1 MKTASADQASV
12 RQRLDLA
19 RQRLHGIVGDAG
31 FLDQGDALRPF
42 HDPYEGTGAVDH
54 QPSFA
59 VLPDGVDQIRAILG
73 IARELGVHVWTSS
86 MGRNFGYGGAAPV
99 VNGGIVL
106 NLRRMNRI
114 IDIDARQGVAL
125 IEPGVTF
132 DQLYAELRRNDIP
145 LMMSVPD
152 LGWGSMTANALE
164 HGYGYGVQGDHAS
177 ALCGLEVVLAD
188 GEVLRTGQGA
198 IPGSPLWSCHR
209 RGFGPSI
216 DDLFKQSNL
225 GIVTK
230 AGVQLIPRPE
240 SIVTGTIRCER
251 EGDIIPLIEVLRGLM
266 HQGVV
271 QGIPMIVSSAGGD
284 RPAAAGEG
292 RFTAANLRHVLRPGR
307 WNARIGLYGP
317 APLVDA
323 RRTILESALTAIP
336 GAVLE
341 LRHYPGHAGPD
352 EVEPRDLIAAGI
364 PNRVLLDRL
373 TDVFGETLG
382 HIDFSPV
389 LPFTGEAALR
399 AEALV
404 QEVLARHG
412 LIGPFGL
419 LLTGRSMVSVS
430 MILFDTADPARV
442 AAARL
447 AVGELIDAVGEWG
460 AAPYRAHIALVDKVQ
475 SRFDYNA
482 HAIGRTYARIKQAFD
497 PAGILSPGNHGI
509 WPERPSS

>member
-1 MKTASADQASV
+1 
-12 RQRLDLA
+12 
-19 RQRLHGIVGDAG
+19 
-31 FLDQGDALRPF
+31 
-42 HDPYEGTGAVDH
+42 
-54 QPSFA
+54 
-59 VLPDGVDQIRAILG
+59 
-73 IARELGVHVWTSS
+73 
-86 MGRNFGYGGAAPV
+86 
-99 VNGGIVL
+99 
-106 NLRRMNRI
+106 
-114 IDIDARQGVAL
+114 
-125 IEPGVTF
+125 
-132 DQLYAELRRNDIP
+132 
-145 LMMSVPD
+145 
-152 LGWGSMTANALE
+152 
-164 HGYGYGVQGDHAS
+164 
-177 ALCGLEVVLAD
+177 
-188 GEVLRTGQGA
+188 LRTGQGA

-419 LLTGRSMVSVS
+419 LLTGRSMVSAS